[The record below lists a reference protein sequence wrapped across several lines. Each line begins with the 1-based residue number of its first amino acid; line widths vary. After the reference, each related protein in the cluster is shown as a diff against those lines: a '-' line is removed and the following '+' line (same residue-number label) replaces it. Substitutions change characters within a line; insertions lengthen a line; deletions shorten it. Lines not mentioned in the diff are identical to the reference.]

1 MADDRQRHRLIFF
14 FFLLRHGNQKQKVN
28 LGQVFFFFFVFSFYR
43 LLLLLLLLLGS
54 LPFSSWLKKCRVA
67 FIVACFGGIH
77 LFLQRNYL
85 SALSFFS
92 FFFSL
97 KKIMFTLG
105 MLVQHTR
112 RVNEVF
118 SIKKKL
124 ILQCHSL
131 VVFIFIIYILN
142 NY

>member
-1 MADDRQRHRLIFF
+1 MADDGQRHRLIFF
-14 FFLLRHGNQKQKVN
+14 FFSFTTWKLEIESKSG
-28 LGQVFFFFFVFSFYR
+28 LGFFFFFVFSFYR
-43 LLLLLLLLLGS
+43 LLLLLLLGS

>member
-1 MADDRQRHRLIFF
+1 MADDGQRHRLILFF
-14 FFLLRHGNQKQKVN
+14 FSFTTWKLEIESKSG
-28 LGQVFFFFFVFSFYR
+28 LGFFFFFVFSFYR
-43 LLLLLLLLLGS
+43 LLLLLLLGS